1 MKKTFKKVT
10 ASLTVMLMM
19 FGSTYT
25 AVGAVSATSDE
36 IQPRTWYVYGD
47 INNSGVIDLVDL
59 VSVNKAIAKF
69 KDLTGSSELP
79 LEYAVARPTVYFGEG
94 KSVPQAADIDGDGYI
109 TDNDSHLL
117 MCYIA
122 ERYDEAGR
130 CGQPFFINE

>member
-10 ASLTVMLMM
+10 ASLTAMLMM

-25 AVGAVSATSDE
+25 AVGAVSATSDA

-47 INNSGVIDLVDL
+47 VNNSGEIDILDVI
-59 VSVNKAIAKF
+59 SINKAIVKF
-69 KDLTGSSELP
+69 QDLTGSSELP

-94 KSVPQAADIDGDGYI
+94 ESVPQAADIDGDGYI